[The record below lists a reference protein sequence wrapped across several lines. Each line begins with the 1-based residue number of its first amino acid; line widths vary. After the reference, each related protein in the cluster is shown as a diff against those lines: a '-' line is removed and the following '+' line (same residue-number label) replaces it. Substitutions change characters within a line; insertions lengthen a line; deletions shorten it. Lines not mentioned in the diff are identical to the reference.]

1 MLLANHAHLS
11 FFTQHYLLLSLTS
24 SFPRIVYEAVKLSS
38 ITFRNKFLR
47 VRLKAHKDMEWIAA
61 AILAQADYLC

>member
-38 ITFRNKFLR
+38 ITFRIR